1 MVRLLVGGAVAVVEF
16 EVFVIVLLVVVVVD
30 VVINGMTLTL
40 SKVELIDEPSLL
52 IAFTVIK

>member
-1 MVRLLVGGAVAVVEF
+1 MVRLLVGGAVDVVEV
-16 EVFVIVLLVVVVVD
+16 EIFVIVLLLVVVD

-40 SKVELIDEPSLL
+40 STVELIDEPSLL

>member
-1 MVRLLVGGAVAVVEF
+1 MVRLLVGGAVDVV
-16 EVFVIVLLVVVVVD
+16 EVFVIVLLLVVVVD